1 MLNLFANACIL
12 NRCAWILLQ
21 DLRSNNVY
29 CIPKHW
35 EHISHCISLGPWKLS
50 IFVWERTEQQNGSN
64 PISTLDGV
72 TSQHSFFTPLVVVFP
87 VFEYLPHLSPL
98 LALFVVLKAGQGK
111 KSFEDAEK
119 AKLLLQT
126 KDTNIA
132 EKRILVYF
140 RLKGKEMTHTRTAFA
155 DGIYSGRVTAIL
167 KIRITWGG

>member
-1 MLNLFANACIL
+1 MYVHIHTVHPLRGHWKISRHNQCRSIIRHNHMLNLFANACIL

-50 IFVWERTEQQNGSN
+50 IFVWERTEQQNRSN

-119 AKLLLQT
+119 AKLLL
-126 KDTNIA
+126 
-132 EKRILVYF
+132 
-140 RLKGKEMTHTRTAFA
+140 
-155 DGIYSGRVTAIL
+155 
-167 KIRITWGG
+167 